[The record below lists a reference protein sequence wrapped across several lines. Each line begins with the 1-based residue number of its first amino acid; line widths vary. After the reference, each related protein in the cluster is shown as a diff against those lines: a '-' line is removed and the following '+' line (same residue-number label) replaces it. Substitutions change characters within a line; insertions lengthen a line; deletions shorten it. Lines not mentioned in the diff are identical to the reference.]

1 MDRCAPR
8 GDRSRVTSTARPRRS
23 LWASRT
29 LIWNFAQRELKTR
42 FKGTALGWGWSLTV
56 PLATLV
62 TYSLVF
68 SVIFRASPPDF
79 GNGRPGM
86 FPVWLFNGL
95 IPWTFFLISVNTA
108 IPTLLASGPLLQK
121 VYFPS
126 YTPIVGSSTAT
137 LVQTLIELGVLA
149 VILAALGV
157 VGPSWLLVPAWFAL
171 FVVFVISVAVT
182 LAVVNVYV
190 RDTAHLVT
198 VALQLLF
205 FLTPIIYETSM
216 IPADW
221 NGIPLRALIALN
233 PLAGFVESLRDL
245 TYGLQVPS
253 LGTVL
258 GLVAWTLASIGTAIV
273 VYRRWGLDI
282 AEAM

>member
-1 MDRCAPR
+1 M
-8 GDRSRVTSTARPRRS
+8 TSTARPRRS